1 MLLFAFAGSAE
12 VSAMLQPGSLLMCLA
27 DRPEKLSPGC
37 WAVMSLFDRDQ
48 LVYTNRLA
56 RGPGGGIGNA
66 AQLSGQ
72 GLVGSLQQQQQQD
85 VEKAVLEKVSQQV
98 QSQLQGQLTSQ
109 LLDAQ
114 LSTQLERYVKSLQ
127 RGAESSGFL
136 WGVLASV
143 SLTAIAAGC
152 LAVVRLRGGQ
162 GSRRVV
168 RGPGGSVV
176 VKDGNV

>member
-1 MLLFAFAGSAE
+1 
-12 VSAMLQPGSLLMCLA
+12 MLQPGSLLVCLA
-27 DRPEKLSPGC
+27 AQPEKLSRGC

-56 RGPGGGIGNA
+56 RGPGEGAGDVM
-66 AQLSGQ
+66 QLQELGTA
-72 GLVGSLQQQQQQD
+72 GLQQQQQQD
-85 VEKAVLEKVSQQV
+85 MQKAVLEKVSQQV
-98 QSQLQGQLTSQ
+98 QSQLQGQLNSQ
-109 LLDAQ
+109 LNGQ
-114 LSTQLERYVKSLQ
+114 LSTQLERYVQSIQ

-152 LAVVRLRGGQ
+152 LAVVRLRGKH

-168 RGPGGSVV
+168 RGPGGSLV

>member
-1 MLLFAFAGSAE
+1 
-12 VSAMLQPGSLLMCLA
+12 MLQPGSLLMCLA

-56 RGPGGGIGNA
+56 NGPGGGIGNA
-66 AQLSGQ
+66 AQLSNQ
-72 GLVGSLQQQQQQD
+72 GLAAGLQQQQQA

-114 LSTQLERYVKSLQ
+114 LSTQLERYVTSLQ

-152 LAVVRLRGGQ
+152 LAVVRLRRQQGG
-162 GSRRVV
+162 RRVV
-168 RGPGGSVV
+168 RGPGGSLV

>member
-1 MLLFAFAGSAE
+1 
-12 VSAMLQPGSLLMCLA
+12 MLQPGSLLQCLA
-27 DRPEKLSPGC
+27 DQPDKLSRGC

-56 RGPGGGIGNA
+56 RGPGGGLGDA
-66 AQLSGQ
+66 LQLQ
-72 GLVGSLQQQQQQD
+72 GLGLGGLAGSQQQD
-85 VEKAVLEKVSQQV
+85 VQKAVLDKLSQQV
-98 QSQLQGQLTSQ
+98 HSRLQGQLDS
-109 LLDAQ
+109 Q
-114 LSTQLERYVKSLQ
+114 LSTQLERYVQSLQ

-143 SLTAIAAGC
+143 SLTAIAAGG
-152 LAVVRLRGGQ
+152 LAVVRLRGRH

-168 RGPGGSVV
+168 RGPGASLV